1 MRDNKSY
8 ILKKEI
14 GIKIFMTPLSFL
26 FLFIAYYSEDLIVKV
41 MFLLMFLVLFF
52 YPAGLIYALFV
63 NRKLD
68 LQIDNK
74 TLSWQIYENDILV
87 EDIKIYKNQIEKIDT
102 KVHFFNGTY
111 NYLSVRFYLKDKRI
125 IMLNDG
131 MIYSLLKNYEE
142 IVYLLELYD
151 YNDSGLNSFETATN
165 NSYEKKYREQNILKI
180 LFRGFIDNVRFL
192 NKKVQFVV
200 LIILIHAL
208 INFIS
213 AKQNLLDMSFTDT
226 SGSHAENLILDN
238 KREKTF
244 FFEEFYYSI
253 YKKNNGEYFVIK
265 QKEFLLKPI
274 ITTFREKTNYPLILD
289 EIKDDKNAVE
299 IAKNLSYVTYKELEL
314 WEVLFKPIWFIN
326 DYILSADHRIKSMI
340 EKLEKYVF
348 EKEID
353 SKYSEVQNRMKK
365 EDKRVLISLSTSK
378 KDFDLLQK
386 YFRGVYAD
394 LLLIN
399 YRTKRLSKYLKYKKI
414 NESNELIY
422 KLERKSNSRR
432 YIPHLYLVN
441 KEGNYVNIFSKQ
453 AILNIEEK
461 ANKK

>member
-8 ILKKEI
+8 ILRKEI

-26 FLFIAYYSEDLIVKV
+26 FLFIVYYSEDLIVRV
-41 MFLLMFLVLFF
+41 IFLLMFLVLFF
-52 YPAGLIYALFV
+52 YPAGLLYALFV
-63 NRKLD
+63 NRKLN

-102 KVHFFNGTY
+102 KVHFFNGAY
-111 NYLSVRFYLKDKRI
+111 NYLSARFYLKDKRI

-131 MIYSLLKNYEE
+131 MIYSLLRNYEE

-151 YNDSGLNSFETATN
+151 YNNSGLNSFETATN

-200 LIILIHAL
+200 LLILIHAL
-208 INFIS
+208 VNFIS
-213 AKQNLLDMSFTDT
+213 AKQNLLDMSFSDT
-226 SGSHAENLILDN
+226 SGSHAENLILDS

-244 FFEEFYYSI
+244 FFEDFYYSI
-253 YKKNNGEYFVIK
+253 YKKDDGKYFVIK

-289 EIKDDKNAVE
+289 EIKDDENAVE

-326 DYILSADHRIKSMI
+326 DYILSADYRKKSMI

-348 EKEID
+348 EKKID
-353 SKYSEVQNRMKK
+353 TKYNEVQKRMKK
-365 EDKRVLISLSTSK
+365 EDKRVLISLSKSK
-378 KDFDLLQK
+378 KDFDRLQK

-399 YRTKRLSKYLKYKKI
+399 YRTKRVSKYLKYIKI

-441 KEGNYVNIFSKQ
+441 NEGHYVNIFPKQ